1 MAFYAS
7 IEAEGMN
14 INMKNNKKPKRSY
27 LLVICISII
36 YFTLIACIIND
47 CRQITQDYVA
57 KYKLH
62 IEKISNLEDDPLALA
77 EEFMQSEYDKH
88 WDSLKNCWGKEN
100 LVGGYELHSYIISG
114 RYATSFFW
122 EGKNNYDKGNQD
134 LKTTDM
140 EILCNAHA
148 DNETDQDKSIIIA
161 FTYGNSIQNMAV
173 YIDYH
178 GENPA
183 ESVHFNISLIEN
195 EYVAD
200 RINAEELTG
209 LTIEEM
215 VETAELNR
223 KGFENLMYAMKEH
236 ELEESKN
243 EFNSGLKRLYTI
255 AALLIAAL
263 LTLWITVLAAMIKSK
278 SGNKKQ
284 VLFHSKPGKGTK
296 HENKSKNRKTHLLTI
311 FVSLIYIILI
321 AGIIIKYCL
330 EDKNYIIAIL
340 LIVILLSIWIPLLI
354 GILKSEADKK
364 AQVLFCSKHDID
376 REIKSKNMRAY
387 LLAML
392 ISIIHI
398 TLIAGII
405 GLCRLTAENH
415 VNEYNLH
422 IEEVKN
428 LEDDP
433 LVLAEE
439 FMRTA
444 YDKHWNSLKGCHGSH
459 DEYETENDY
468 ELSTHILLGS
478 PPTVFTRY
486 NRLGSND
493 SIWNTVPADKD
504 FLIKCEAYAD
514 NTTEYDKNITIAFDY
529 SENITYLTVCVE
541 YYGNNQADPE
551 YFIISLT
558 QNGADA
564 GTVNVEE
571 LTGLT
576 IEEIVETAELNRKG
590 FEDLMYAMKEHELEE
605 SKNEL
610 NSVLRRSY
618 IITALHVVM
627 FIGIWIYVLAA
638 ILKSIPSN
646 KNRRTF

>member
-1 MAFYAS
+1 
-7 IEAEGMN
+7 
-14 INMKNNKKPKRSY
+14 MKVNRNHRKKY
-27 LLVICISII
+27 LLITSISII

-77 EEFMQSEYDKH
+77 AEFMQSEYDKH

-100 LVGGYELHSYIISG
+100 LVGGYELHSYIIAG

-134 LKTTDM
+134 LKITDM

-178 GENPA
+178 EENPA

-255 AALLIAAL
+255 AALLIVAL

-296 HENKSKNRKTHLLTI
+296 HENKSKNRKTYLL
-311 FVSLIYIILI
+311 
-321 AGIIIKYCL
+321 
-330 EDKNYIIAIL
+330 E
-340 LIVILLSIWIPLLI
+340 
-354 GILKSEADKK
+354 ILKSEADKK

-405 GLCRLTAENH
+405 SLCRLTAENH
-415 VNEYNLH
+415 INEYNLH

-444 YDKHWNSLKGCHGSH
+444 YDKHWNSLKSCHGSH

-529 SENITYLTVCVE
+529 SENITY
-541 YYGNNQADPE
+541 PE
-551 YFIISLT
+551 LF
-558 QNGADA
+558 
-564 GTVNVEE
+564 
-571 LTGLT
+571 
-576 IEEIVETAELNRKG
+576 TA
-590 FEDLMYAMKEHELEE
+590 
-605 SKNEL
+605 
-610 NSVLRRSY
+610 V
-618 IITALHVVM
+618 
-627 FIGIWIYVLAA
+627 
-638 ILKSIPSN
+638 P
-646 KNRRTF
+646 

>member
-296 HENKSKNRKTHLLTI
+296 HENKSKNRKTHLL
-311 FVSLIYIILI
+311 
-321 AGIIIKYCL
+321 
-330 EDKNYIIAIL
+330 E
-340 LIVILLSIWIPLLI
+340 
-354 GILKSEADKK
+354 ILKSEADKK
-364 AQVLFCSKHDID
+364 AQVLFRSKHDID

-405 GLCRLTAENH
+405 GLCRLTADNH

-627 FIGIWIYVLAA
+627 FIGIWIYVLTA

-646 KNRRTF
+646 KNGRTF

>member
-1 MAFYAS
+1 
-7 IEAEGMN
+7 
-14 INMKNNKKPKRSY
+14 MKVNRNHRKKY
-27 LLVICISII
+27 LLITSISII

-77 EEFMQSEYDKH
+77 AEFMQSEYDKH

-100 LVGGYELHSYIISG
+100 LVGGYELHSYIIAG

-134 LKTTDM
+134 LKITDM

-178 GENPA
+178 EENPA

-255 AALLIAAL
+255 AALLIVAL

-296 HENKSKNRKTHLLTI
+296 HENKSKNRKTYLL
-311 FVSLIYIILI
+311 
-321 AGIIIKYCL
+321 
-330 EDKNYIIAIL
+330 E
-340 LIVILLSIWIPLLI
+340 
-354 GILKSEADKK
+354 ILKSEADKK

-405 GLCRLTAENH
+405 SLCRLTAENH
-415 VNEYNLH
+415 INEYNLH

-444 YDKHWNSLKGCHGSH
+444 YDKHWNSLKSCHGSH

-551 YFIISLT
+551 YFIINLT

-605 SKNEL
+605 SENDL

-627 FIGIWIYVLAA
+627 FIGIWIYVLTA

-646 KNRRTF
+646 KNGRTF

>member
-1 MAFYAS
+1 MK
-7 IEAEGMN
+7 MN
-14 INMKNNKKPKRSY
+14 IKHRKKY
-27 LLVICISII
+27 LVITCISII

-62 IEKISNLEDDPLALA
+62 IEKISNLEDNPLALA
-77 EEFMQSEYDKH
+77 AEFMQSEYDKH

-100 LVGGYELHSYIISG
+100 LVGGYELHSYIIAG

-134 LKTTDM
+134 LKITDM

-161 FTYGNSIQNMAV
+161 FTYGSSIQNMAV

-255 AALLIAAL
+255 AALLIVAL

-296 HENKSKNRKTHLLTI
+296 HENKSKNRKTHLL
-311 FVSLIYIILI
+311 
-321 AGIIIKYCL
+321 
-330 EDKNYIIAIL
+330 E
-340 LIVILLSIWIPLLI
+340 
-354 GILKSEADKK
+354 ILKSEADKK

-551 YFIISLT
+551 YFIINLT

-605 SKNEL
+605 SENEL

-627 FIGIWIYVLAA
+627 FIGIWIYVLTA

-646 KNRRTF
+646 KNGRTF

>member
-1 MAFYAS
+1 
-7 IEAEGMN
+7 
-14 INMKNNKKPKRSY
+14 MKTNKKHKKTY
-27 LLVICISII
+27 LLIIFVSII

-47 CRQITQDYVA
+47 CRHITQDYVA

-77 EEFMQSEYDKH
+77 AEFMQSEYDKH

-100 LVGGYELHSYIISG
+100 LVGGYELHSYIIAG

-134 LKTTDM
+134 LKITDM

-183 ESVHFNISLIEN
+183 ESVYFNISLIEN

-255 AALLIAAL
+255 AALLIVAL

-296 HENKSKNRKTHLLTI
+296 HENKSKNRKTHLL
-311 FVSLIYIILI
+311 
-321 AGIIIKYCL
+321 
-330 EDKNYIIAIL
+330 E
-340 LIVILLSIWIPLLI
+340 
-354 GILKSEADKK
+354 ILKSEADKK
-364 AQVLFCSKHDID
+364 AQVLFRSKHDID

-486 NRLGSND
+486 NKLGSND

-551 YFIISLT
+551 YFIINLT

-605 SKNEL
+605 SENEL

-646 KNRRTF
+646 KNGRTF

>member
-1 MAFYAS
+1 
-7 IEAEGMN
+7 
-14 INMKNNKKPKRSY
+14 MKINKKHKKTY
-27 LLVICISII
+27 LLIIFVSII

-77 EEFMQSEYDKH
+77 EEFMQTKYDKH
-88 WDSLKNCWGKEN
+88 WKSLGCYGEFDAWRGNID
-100 LVGGYELHSYIISG
+100 YELAAKIVPGKS
-114 RYATSFFW
+114 ATSFKRYNIDDYERDRFP
-122 EGKNNYDKGNQD
+122 E
-134 LKTTDM
+134 DM
-140 EILCNAHA
+140 NMRIACSAYVN
-148 DNETDQDKSIIIA
+148 DKSENDVKTVEVV
-161 FTYGNSIQNMAV
+161 FTYGNSIQNVTV
-173 YIDYH
+173 YVDYH

-223 KGFENLMYAMKEH
+223 KGFEDLMYAMKEH
-236 ELEESKN
+236 ELEESKKDL
-243 EFNSGLKRLYTI
+243 NSNLESLYAI
-255 AALLIAAL
+255 AALLVVIL
-263 LTLWITVLAAMIKSK
+263 LILWITVLAAIIKPK

-284 VLFHSKPGKGTK
+284 VLF
-296 HENKSKNRKTHLLTI
+296 R
-311 FVSLIYIILI
+311 
-321 AGIIIKYCL
+321 
-330 EDKNYIIAIL
+330 
-340 LIVILLSIWIPLLI
+340 
-354 GILKSEADKK
+354 
-364 AQVLFCSKHDID
+364 SKHDID

-551 YFIISLT
+551 YFIINLT

-605 SKNEL
+605 SENDL

-627 FIGIWIYVLAA
+627 FIGIWIYVLTA

>member
-1 MAFYAS
+1 
-7 IEAEGMN
+7 
-14 INMKNNKKPKRSY
+14 MKVNRNHRKKY
-27 LLVICISII
+27 LLITSISII

-77 EEFMQSEYDKH
+77 AEFMQSEYDKH

-122 EGKNNYDKGNQD
+122 EGKNNYDKGKQD
-134 LKTTDM
+134 LKITDM

-255 AALLIAAL
+255 AALLIVAL

-284 VLFHSKPGKGTK
+284 VLFHSKPGKVTK
-296 HENKSKNRKTHLLTI
+296 HENKSKNRKTHLL
-311 FVSLIYIILI
+311 
-321 AGIIIKYCL
+321 
-330 EDKNYIIAIL
+330 E
-340 LIVILLSIWIPLLI
+340 
-354 GILKSEADKK
+354 ILKSEADKK
-364 AQVLFCSKHDID
+364 AQVLFRSKHDID

-486 NRLGSND
+486 NNLGSNG
-493 SIWNTVPADKD
+493 SIRNTVPADKD

-551 YFIISLT
+551 YFIINLT

-605 SKNEL
+605 SENDL

-627 FIGIWIYVLAA
+627 FIGIWIYVLTA

-646 KNRRTF
+646 KNGRTF

>member
-1 MAFYAS
+1 
-7 IEAEGMN
+7 
-14 INMKNNKKPKRSY
+14 MKTNKKHKKTY
-27 LLVICISII
+27 LLIIFVSII

-77 EEFMQSEYDKH
+77 AEFMQSEYDKH

-100 LVGGYELHSYIISG
+100 LVGGYELHSYIIAG
-114 RYATSFFW
+114 KYATSFFW

-134 LKTTDM
+134 LKITDM

-255 AALLIAAL
+255 AALLIVAL

-296 HENKSKNRKTHLLTI
+296 HENKSKNRKTHLL
-311 FVSLIYIILI
+311 
-321 AGIIIKYCL
+321 
-330 EDKNYIIAIL
+330 E
-340 LIVILLSIWIPLLI
+340 
-354 GILKSEADKK
+354 ILKSEADKK
-364 AQVLFCSKHDID
+364 AQVLFRSKHDID

-444 YDKHWNSLKGCHGSH
+444 YDKHWSSLKGCHGSH

-551 YFIISLT
+551 YFIINLT

-605 SKNEL
+605 SENDL

-627 FIGIWIYVLAA
+627 FIGIWIYVLTA

-646 KNRRTF
+646 KNGRTF

>member
-1 MAFYAS
+1 
-7 IEAEGMN
+7 
-14 INMKNNKKPKRSY
+14 MKVNRNHRKKY
-27 LLVICISII
+27 LLITSISII

-77 EEFMQSEYDKH
+77 AEFMQSEYDKH

-100 LVGGYELHSYIISG
+100 LVGGYELHSYIIAG

-134 LKTTDM
+134 LKITDM

-178 GENPA
+178 EENPA

-223 KGFENLMYAMKEH
+223 KGFEDLMYAMKEH

-255 AALLIAAL
+255 AALLIVAL

-296 HENKSKNRKTHLLTI
+296 HENKSKNRKTYLL
-311 FVSLIYIILI
+311 
-321 AGIIIKYCL
+321 
-330 EDKNYIIAIL
+330 E
-340 LIVILLSIWIPLLI
+340 
-354 GILKSEADKK
+354 ILKSEADKK

-405 GLCRLTAENH
+405 SLCRLTAENH
-415 VNEYNLH
+415 INEYNLH

-444 YDKHWNSLKGCHGSH
+444 YDKHWNSLKSCHGSH

-551 YFIISLT
+551 YFIINLT

-605 SKNEL
+605 SENDL

-627 FIGIWIYVLAA
+627 FIGIWIYVLTA

-646 KNRRTF
+646 KNGRTF